1 MVEVGDGCVALQ
13 EVVADVVAVVFAL
26 VECLRGGA
34 IARLLSLLDGGGSCR
49 DSEDA
54 SPTLREKSL
63 FVERCA

>member
-1 MVEVGDGCVALQ
+1 MALQ
-13 EVVADVVAVVFAL
+13 EVVADVVAVVLAL

-54 SPTLREKSL
+54 STIGDDVSL
-63 FVERCA
+63 FIKRCA